1 MKSRYTITRVKKL
14 WEKVLWNISVL
25 LSMDM
30 NIEDS
35 ATIKI
40 SRSGMSEPIIIEGYK
55 PFS

>member
-40 SRSGMSEPIIIEGYK
+40 SRSGMSEPIMIAGYK